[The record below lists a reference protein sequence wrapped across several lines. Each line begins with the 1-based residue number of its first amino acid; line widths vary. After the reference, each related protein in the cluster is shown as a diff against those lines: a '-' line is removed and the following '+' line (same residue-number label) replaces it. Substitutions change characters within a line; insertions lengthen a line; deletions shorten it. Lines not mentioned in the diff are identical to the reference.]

1 MENGYTRKITAYL
14 RSGEKQADN
23 LRLGLEVEHFIL
35 WETSRIGVTYDGDRG
50 IRELLHWFEW
60 QGWEGC
66 YEEGRIIG
74 LFRGPQT
81 ITLEPGAQVEFSST
95 PALEIGTLAGE
106 YNQFLENLRA
116 WTGRNGQI
124 VENRGYQPVSPIS
137 ELQLIPKKKYH
148 EMDCYFRGRGEYARH
163 MMRGTGSTQVTVDYM
178 NEADFLRKL
187 RLAAR
192 CTPVFALL
200 FSNCS
205 SFEGLPY
212 NGYSLRTEIWN
223 SCDDDRCGILPGI
236 FDDDF
241 GYQRFAEYLLALKP
255 IVYYRDGDYIPAGER
270 TFRDML
276 EMHPP
281 GNFDATLAEMLRMVF
296 TDVRVKQ
303 FLEFRMVDSL
313 PPEEI
318 WMFAS
323 LVKSIFYQPEN
334 MLQAELLFDGIGA
347 CDIAAAMTDMPV
359 QGHRAVFGDLE
370 LSEYIFRLADISKNN
385 PFPDTAGHLEQLRQG
400 LGTRIRGK
408 SVCA

>member
-1 MENGYTRKITAYL
+1 MENGYTKKITAYL
-14 RSGEKQADN
+14 RSAEKHADN

-35 WETSRIGVTYDGDRG
+35 WETSRTGVTYSGDRG

-66 YEEGRIIG
+66 YEEGRLLG
-74 LFRGPQT
+74 LSRGRQT
-81 ITLEPGAQVEFSST
+81 ITLEPGAQVEFSSS
-95 PALEIGTLAGE
+95 PALEIDTLAGE
-106 YNQFLENLRA
+106 YNQFLKNLRV

-124 VENRGYQPVSPIS
+124 VENRGYQPVSSIS
-137 ELQLIPKKKYH
+137 DLPLIPKRKYH
-148 EMDCYFRGRGEYARH
+148 EMDRYFRGRGEYARH

-241 GYQRFAEYLLALKP
+241 GYERFAEYLLALKP
-255 IVYYRDGDYIPAGER
+255 IVHYLDGKYIPAREY

-276 EMHPP
+276 EQYPP
-281 GNFDATLAEMLRMVF
+281 VNFEATLAEMLRMVF

-318 WMFAS
+318 WMYAS

-334 MLQAELLFDGIGA
+334 LAQAELLFDGIGA
-347 CDIAAAMTDMPV
+347 CDIAAAMTEMPEK
-359 QGHRAVFGDLE
+359 GYRTVFGDLE
-370 LSEYIFRLADISKNN
+370 LSEYVFRLTDIANNN
-385 PFPDTAGHLEQLRQG
+385 PFPDTAGHLEQLRRG
-400 LGTRIRGK
+400 LCKRTCGK
-408 SVCA
+408 AVCA